1 MSNKNNTIKNQI
13 IHDIRN
19 FKGLTNEQINLL
31 LSLSE
36 KEKNEILLLYNE
48 VVKHYRELINSLI

>member
-1 MSNKNNTIKNQI
+1 MPNTKIKNQI
-13 IHDIRN
+13 MRDIRN
-19 FKGLTNEQINLL
+19 FEYLNNEKTKILL
-31 LSLSE
+31 NLSE